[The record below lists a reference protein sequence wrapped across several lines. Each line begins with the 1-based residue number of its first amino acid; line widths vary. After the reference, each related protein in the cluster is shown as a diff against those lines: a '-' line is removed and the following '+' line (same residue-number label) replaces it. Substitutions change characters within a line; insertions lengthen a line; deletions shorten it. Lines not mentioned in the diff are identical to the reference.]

1 MRGTNVEERVARE
14 ALFGSLPILS
24 NERLY
29 GFVDALLLLSG
40 YCIATW
46 SYTQGAYLATLVGF
60 RQLLLARLFRGHFHA
75 VYLSAAGDPVGALR
89 HRHLGLAAGG
99 IRWTGALW

>member
-46 SYTQGAYLATLVGF
+46 SYTQGGLSGHPGGIPAAAA
-60 RQLLLARLFRGHFHA
+60 RRLFRGHFHA

-89 HRHLGLAAGG
+89 Y
-99 IRWTGALW
+99 

>member
-29 GFVDALLLLSG
+29 GFVDALLLGIGEQAVQGLRRNV
-40 YCIATW
+40 AT
-46 SYTQGAYLATLVGF
+46 
-60 RQLLLARLFRGHFHA
+60 
-75 VYLSAAGDPVGALR
+75 DPV
-89 HRHLGLAAGG
+89 
-99 IRWTGALW
+99 IE

>member
-46 SYTQGAYLATLVGF
+46 SYTQGAYLAPWWDSGSCC
-60 RQLLLARLFRGHFHA
+60 
-75 VYLSAAGDPVGALR
+75 SAPFSGPFSCCVSISCR
-89 HRHLGLAAGG
+89 
-99 IRWTGALW
+99 